1 MDAFEVRKAV
11 SLSACGFDFAFGR
24 LVKIEILANGGVMM
38 TNGVENRIVD
48 PQSSWRLRHQASER
62 GK

>member
-11 SLSACGFDFAFGR
+11 SLSVDFAFGR
-24 LVKIEILANGGVMM
+24 LVRIEILANGGVMM